1 MCYLNHMK
9 NNQSTYKFFL
19 PKQMNDHFD
28 VAVIGGGLAGV
39 MAAISSA
46 REGKKTILIEKYGFL
61 GGMATAGLVAPFM
74 PYVENGSGKIA
85 NAGLFQTMQEEIYE
99 LGGSEDPFS
108 RFFHEEFLKVVLDR
122 MVARAGVKL
131 LFHAKMCEV
140 ERDGR
145 QIKSVTVATVSGM
158 IKICAKIFV
167 DATGNADLCA
177 FAGLP
182 YEQGRTSDGLGQ
194 PMTLCFRFGNVDWSR
209 FDKPSATALYNKMQ
223 AEGKIKNPREN
234 ILVFRYP
241 VENIMHCNT
250 TRMIGMNP
258 TDVEEVT
265 QSEQILREQ
274 MLEMYHFMKENIAG
288 MEDCVLLG
296 SAPESGIRESR
307 RIVGFTQITVDDI
320 LGVRKFEDRIARG
333 TYSID
338 IHNPSG
344 KGTVFQKIREND
356 YYTIPYRSLLPQDT
370 DNLIVAGRSICATH
384 EAMSS
389 IRIMPITSCM
399 GEAAGIAASMAI
411 DTNAAVQDIH
421 VSGLQEKIVAYGGL
435 I

>member
-1 MCYLNHMK
+1 MTVTME
-9 NNQSTYKFFL
+9 NNQMTRKIFSS
-19 PKQMNDHFD
+19 KQINETFD
-28 VAVIGGGLAGV
+28 IAVIGGGLSGV
-39 MAAISSA
+39 MAAIAAA
-46 REGKKTILIEKYGFL
+46 REGKKVILIEKYGFL
-61 GGMATAGLVAPFM
+61 GGMATAGLVSPFM
-74 PYVENGSGKIA
+74 PFVEHVSQKIV
-85 NAGLFQTMQEEIYE
+85 NAGLFQTMQKEVYE
-99 LGGSEDPFS
+99 LGGSEEPVS
-108 RFFHEEFLKVVLDR
+108 RLFHEEILKIALDR
-122 MVARAGVKL
+122 MVDRAGVKL

-145 QIKSVTVATVSGM
+145 EIRSVSVATVSGM
-158 IKICAKIFV
+158 IKICAKVFV

-182 YEQGRTSDGLGQ
+182 YEQGRSSDGLGQ

-209 FDKPSATALYNKMQ
+209 FDKPAATALYNKLQ

-234 ILVFRYP
+234 ILVFRYV
-241 VENIMHCNT
+241 VENIMHVNS
-250 TRMIGMNP
+250 TRIVGIDP
-258 TDVEEVT
+258 TDVEDVT
-265 QSEQILREQ
+265 HAEQVLREQ
-274 MLEMYHFMKENIAG
+274 MLELYQFMKENIPG
-288 MEDCVLLG
+288 MENCVLLG

-307 RIVGFTQITVDDI
+307 RIVGYTQITADDV

-344 KGTVFQKIREND
+344 TGTVFKKIPPND
-356 YYTIPYRSLLPQDT
+356 YYTIPYSALLPRDA

-384 EAMSS
+384 EAMSA

-411 DTNAAVQDIH
+411 DGDAAAKDIRVSTLQD
-421 VSGLQEKIVAYGGL
+421 KIVSYGGL